1 MKASP
6 PVHPGKVLSEDFLLP
21 LGLSEYRLALD
32 LGVPPRRIHEIVKG
46 RRSLTADTAV
56 RLARYFAWPA
66 EVWLNLQSHYD
77 RQIAEESMEPIL
89 KKIRP
94 CSALS
99 DSAA

>member
-1 MKASP
+1 MKANP
-6 PVHPGKVLSEDFLLP
+6 PVHPGKILREDFLLP
-21 LGLSEYRLALD
+21 PGLSEYRLALD
-32 LGVPPRRIHEIVKG
+32 LGVPPRRINEVVKG

-99 DSAA
+99 GSAA